1 MSGKKR
7 SGNEDKAVKIL
18 ILVTAIIQLISVL
31 AALIGKLIE

>member
-1 MSGKKR
+1 MSGKKK

-18 ILVTAIIQLISVL
+18 ILVTAIIQLISAL